1 VEVETTEESITMNTT
16 LLIRGLVALALSC
29 CLFTSCGKDDRPES
43 TAPAGP
49 KSLADIQPGT
59 LSLEEIRKGLEAPGA
74 HDAFRPEKPFGLVS
88 SLVIPEENPCTPAK
102 VELGRQ
108 LYFDVRLSKDETV
121 SCATCHDPSKGWT
134 DNLPVSKGIDGKT
147 GTRSAPTVI
156 NRATH
161 AAQFW
166 DGRAPSLEEQA
177 KGPIA
182 NPVEMGFT
190 LEAAAKRINGIEGYR
205 IQFERIFKGAA
216 TADTIAQAIAAFERT
231 ILSGGAP
238 YDYWV
243 AWKSWKENP
252 PTEAALANPKV
263 KERYERAKKG
273 WEEHRMSDAAMRG
286 MELFF
291 GKAECSLCHVGDNF
305 TDEQYWNLGIGM
317 DKEDFDKGREVVTG
331 LEKDRGA
338 FRTPTLRNIK
348 ETAPYMHD
356 GSLKTLTDVVEH
368 YNKGGTPNP
377 WLSKRIKKLNLTPKE
392 VQDVVTFMEEAL
404 QGTVTSVALPRLP

>member
-1 VEVETTEESITMNTT
+1 
-16 LLIRGLVALALSC
+16 
-29 CLFTSCGKDDRPES
+29 
-43 TAPAGP
+43 
-49 KSLADIQPGT
+49 
-59 LSLEEIRKGLEAPGA
+59 
-74 HDAFRPEKPFGLVS
+74 
-88 SLVIPEENPCTPAK
+88 
-102 VELGRQ
+102 
-108 LYFDVRLSKDETV
+108 
-121 SCATCHDPSKGWT
+121 
-134 DNLPVSKGIDGKT
+134 
-147 GTRSAPTVI
+147 
-156 NRATH
+156 
-161 AAQFW
+161 
-166 DGRAPSLEEQA
+166 
-177 KGPIA
+177 
-182 NPVEMGFT
+182 
-190 LEAAAKRINGIEGYR
+190 
-205 IQFERIFKGAA
+205 
-216 TADTIAQAIAAFERT
+216 
-231 ILSGGAP
+231 
-238 YDYWV
+238 
-243 AWKSWKENP
+243 
-252 PTEAALANPKV
+252 
-263 KERYERAKKG
+263 
-273 WEEHRMSDAAMRG
+273 MSDAAMRG